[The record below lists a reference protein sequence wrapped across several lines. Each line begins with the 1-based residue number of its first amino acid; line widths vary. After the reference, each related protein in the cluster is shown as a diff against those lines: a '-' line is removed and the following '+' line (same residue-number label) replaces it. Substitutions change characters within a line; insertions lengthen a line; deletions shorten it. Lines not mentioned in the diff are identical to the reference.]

1 MSGPPPFPGP
11 PPYRRAPPPRR
22 GSRLPYFVVGAFA
35 GVVALGGLLL
45 VGGLGALFV
54 FGGSVIEEQVAAD
67 LADNPVLD
75 EHVGD
80 DRKFDIQWVQS
91 GMHPDNDTFIFR
103 VTGSKATGV
112 MTAKCITVS
121 ADKEDVTEGTINVGG
136 RTYDLFPPAR

>member
-1 MSGPPPFPGP
+1 
-11 PPYRRAPPPRR
+11 
-22 GSRLPYFVVGAFA
+22 VGAVA
-35 GVVALGGLLL
+35 GVVTLGGVLL

-67 LADNPVLD
+67 LEDNPVLA

-80 DRKFDIQWVQS
+80 GRTFDIQWVQS

-103 VTGSKATGV
+103 VTGRKGSGV
-112 MTAKCITVS
+112 ITAKCITVS
-121 ADKEDVTEGTINVGG
+121 AEEEDVTEGTLTVAG